1 MNTIKNITN
10 IYMWQNKL
18 VKKKELKQ
26 KDKLEI

>member
-10 IYMWQNKL
+10 IYIWQNKL

>member
-1 MNTIKNITN
+1 MNTTKNITN
-10 IYMWQNKL
+10 IYIWQNKL

>member
-1 MNTIKNITN
+1 MNIIKNITN
-10 IYMWQNKL
+10 IYIWRNKV